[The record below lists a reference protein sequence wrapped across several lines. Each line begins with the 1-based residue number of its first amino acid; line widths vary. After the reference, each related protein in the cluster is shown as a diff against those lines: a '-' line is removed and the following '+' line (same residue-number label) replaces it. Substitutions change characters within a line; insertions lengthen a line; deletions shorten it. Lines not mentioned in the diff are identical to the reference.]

1 MVNYYVQRFGQLIL
15 TAISVITFSFAVIRL
30 MPGGPMDYLRAQLS
44 ADMGSGRSQEE
55 INSIVEAY
63 VSVNPNAP
71 IHVAY
76 VNYVTSLLQ
85 GDLGRSVWYDRA
97 VSSIIAEALP
107 WTVFIM
113 LVSLV
118 FTFAIGIALGAVM
131 AYLEGSQIDSVGT
144 VVSVVL
150 TSIPYYIFALVLL
163 FLFAYQTELFPTGS
177 LYSNDT
183 TPGMNVAFFL
193 SVLHH
198 GTLPIVSLVLTGFGG
213 WALAMRGNAIRVL
226 GEDYLR
232 VAELRGIPDY
242 RISLKYVGQN
252 AILPMYTGLLISI
265 GFMFGGAVILEEIF
279 KYPGLGYYILRAVEA
294 RDYPLLMGGFIV
306 ITMAVLVSILFAD
319 LTYGKI
325 DPRAGGG
332 ENRETY

>member
-1 MVNYYVQRFGQLIL
+1 MANYYAQRFVQLII
-15 TAISVITFSFAVIRL
+15 TAVSVITFSFAVIRL

-44 ADMGSGRSQEE
+44 ANMGSGRTQEE

-63 VSVNPNAP
+63 VSVNPDAP
-71 IHVAY
+71 IYVAY
-76 VNYVTSLLQ
+76 INYLTDILQ
-85 GDLGRSVWYDRA
+85 GDLGRSVWYDRPVA
-97 VSSIIAEALP
+97 GIIAEALP

-118 FTFAIGIALGAVM
+118 LTFAIGIVLGALM
-131 AYLEGSQIDSVGT
+131 AYFEGERIDSVGSIT
-144 VVSVVL
+144 SVVL

-163 FLFAYQTELFPTGS
+163 FLLAYQTEFFPTGG
-177 LYSNDT
+177 LHSNDT
-183 TPGMNVAFFL
+183 TAGLNLAFIL
-193 SVLHH
+193 SALHH

-213 WALAMRGNAIRVL
+213 WALSMRGNAIRVL

-232 VAELRGIPDY
+232 VAELRGISDY
-242 RISLKYVGQN
+242 RISMKYVGQN

-279 KYPGLGYYILRAVEA
+279 KYPGLGYYILRSVET

-325 DPRAGGG
+325 DPRASGG
-332 ENRETY
+332 EDRETY

>member
-1 MVNYYVQRFGQLIL
+1 MANYYAQRFAQLVI
-15 TAISVITFSFAVIRL
+15 TAISVVTFSFAIIRL

-44 ADMGSGRSQEE
+44 ADMGAGRTQEE
-55 INSIVEAY
+55 INSIVESY
-63 VSVNPNAP
+63 VSVNPDAP

-76 VNYVTSLLQ
+76 VDYVASLLR
-85 GDLGRSVWYDRA
+85 GEMGRSVWYDRPVA
-97 VSSIIAEALP
+97 GIIADALP

-113 LVSLV
+113 LVSLL
-118 FTFAIGIALGAVM
+118 FTFGLGIVLGALM
-131 AYLEGSQIDSVGT
+131 AYFEGEATDNVGS

-163 FLFAYQTELFPTGS
+163 FLLAYQNSFFPTGAR
-177 LYSNDT
+177 YGSNV
-183 TPGMNVAFFL
+183 TPGVDVDFFL

-198 GTLPIVSLVLTGFGG
+198 GTLPILSLVLTGFGG
-213 WALAMRGNAIRVL
+213 WALSMRGNSIRVL

-242 RISLKYVGQN
+242 RIALKYVGQN

-279 KYPGLGYYILRAVEA
+279 KYPGLGYYILRAVET
-294 RDYPLLMGGFIV
+294 RDYPLLMGGFVV
-306 ITMAVLVSILFAD
+306 ITFAVLVAILFAD
-319 LTYGKI
+319 LTYGRI
-325 DPRAGGG
+325 DPRAEGGK
-332 ENRETY
+332 ERETY